1 MRWEQE
7 FENGIERWRLIDRTF
22 GQLAILSLRGRAKT
36 WTLQVGTGGHR
47 PTTDIVGTRG
57 VALSEAAVFIAK
69 QLGELPA
76 RLFTVEEREVL

>member
-7 FENGIERWRLIDRTF
+7 FEDGVERWKLIDRTF
-22 GQLAILSLRGRAKT
+22 GHLAILSRKAGKNK

-47 PTTDIVGTRG
+47 PHCEITGTRG
-57 VALSEAAVFIAK
+57 VALSEAAVFVAK